1 MTVSAPLPPAPLPPA
16 DARAAAVPKPRP
28 ERPGGTPGMGRWA
41 PAGDQPVSLTELHEA
56 LNDARIHTRYQPV
69 VRLADR
75 RPVGLEVLAR
85 LEHPQRGTLGPD
97 LFVPQIEDAG
107 LAFPLTQ
114 AVVRRAF
121 AEWGGDRLA
130 RLDLWLA
137 LNFPLD
143 VLLLADA
150 MDWMDAQRRAAG
162 IPAARV
168 GIELT
173 ESRPVTN
180 VAALGAAVARLHA
193 MGYALAIDDVGPGV
207 RDPCHLLDLGFTTLK
222 LDKGLVRGSR
232 DDPAQAAQLA
242 ALVAAAHAAGL
253 GVVAEGVEDEALW
266 TRMRAAGVE
275 LAQGFLIARPMPAA
289 EVAAWHH
296 AWCAGG
302 AAAKTSAT
310 I

>member
-1 MTVSAPLPPAPLPPA
+1 MCLGGGGAGGMTVPRPLPTDDKQAQ
-16 DARAAAVPKPRP
+16 AAAKARP
-28 ERPGGTPGMGRWA
+28 ERPTHPAMGRWTQ
-41 PAGDQPVSLTELHEA
+41 PGDKPVSLIELHEA

-75 RPVGLEVLAR
+75 VPVGLEVLAR

-130 RLDLWLA
+130 KLDLWMA

-143 VLLLADA
+143 VLLFADA
-150 MDWMDAQRRAAG
+150 MEWMDAQRRAAG
-162 IPAARV
+162 IPAARI

-180 VAALGAAVARLHA
+180 VAALGEAVARLRA
-193 MGYALAIDDVGPGV
+193 AGYALAIDDVGPGV
-207 RDPCHLLDLGFTTLK
+207 RDPRHLLGLGFTVLK
-222 LDKGLVRGSR
+222 LDKGLVLGSR
-232 DDPAQAAQLA
+232 DDPAQAAQID

-253 GVVAEGVEDEALW
+253 GVVAEGIEDAALW
-266 TRMRAAGVE
+266 ARMREAGVE
-275 LAQGFLIARPMPAA
+275 QAQGFLIAQPMPAS
-289 EVAAWHH
+289 EVAAWHR
-296 AWCAGG
+296 AWCQGRDSTPA
-302 AAAKTSAT
+302 
-310 I
+310 